1 MADHN
6 LYQHLEKLIH
16 FEAAARLLKISA
28 AAAHL
33 RSSPAAISRSI
44 KILESILGR
53 ELFSRR
59 QNGIELTEEG
69 RALSN
74 YSKKLIQES
83 RDIEDHLKGIAFSKQ
98 SHLRIGT
105 HETLLVYF
113 WPKVLGL
120 LKKKYPSLRISLNS
134 GRVED
139 LAQGLRNG
147 FFDLIVSVTPFA
159 SQGVTTLPLYKTRL
173 GLYAGKSHLYETT
186 FPVLMASTLTLTVL
200 NQVPILTDLKAT
212 PRQGLTMR
220 SFLVERGFELN
231 TIFELDSFEAAI
243 RLAQEGLGLAVL
255 PEKTANE
262 ALRAGRLR
270 RMSLEGRAY
279 LKGSQHFVTIS
290 YLVKNKNNLGIQTML
305 NEIREKSP

>member
-98 SHLRIGT
+98 WHLRIGT

-120 LKKKYPSLRISLNS
+120 LKKKYPNLRISLNS

-159 SQGVTTLPLYKTRL
+159 SQ
-173 GLYAGKSHLYETT
+173 A
-186 FPVLMASTLTLTVL
+186 
-200 NQVPILTDLKAT
+200 
-212 PRQGLTMR
+212 
-220 SFLVERGFELN
+220 
-231 TIFELDSFEAAI
+231 
-243 RLAQEGLGLAVL
+243 
-255 PEKTANE
+255 
-262 ALRAGRLR
+262 
-270 RMSLEGRAY
+270 
-279 LKGSQHFVTIS
+279 
-290 YLVKNKNNLGIQTML
+290 
-305 NEIREKSP
+305 